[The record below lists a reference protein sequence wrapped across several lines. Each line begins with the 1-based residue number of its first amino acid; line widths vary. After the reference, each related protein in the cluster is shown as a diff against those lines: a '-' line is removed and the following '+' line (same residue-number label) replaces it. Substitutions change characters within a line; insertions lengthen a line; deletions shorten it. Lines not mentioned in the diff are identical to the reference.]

1 MFTDGCGVAELKWS
15 VSLVSL
21 WTNKGWSSVDK
32 FLSFG
37 FPQCFATSGWVSV
50 GTLTCSLY
58 NLPQLY
64 IKVLI

>member
-1 MFTDGCGVAELKWS
+1 
-15 VSLVSL
+15 
-21 WTNKGWSSVDK
+21 VDK